1 MGKEMTG
8 LNYIREINAFYDWLE
23 TNTLSDSAIN
33 LWHAL
38 MHINN
43 KTGWLEEFSV
53 ALSTLQLKTG
63 LKKDAVILARK
74 RLQEAGRIT
83 SKSRSGQQSAMYS
96 IVPFTKGYKDCVVL
110 TDTNCDTNPVTNPA
124 QTATQTPTLTP
135 SITKLNETKIN
146 ETNIL
151 PPEEKEERI
160 PYQEIKNLFHE
171 LCPSYSKIRTLSGER
186 KKHTGA
192 RYRQYGNDL
201 SIFEE
206 LFHKAEDSDFLK
218 GKNDRNW
225 KADFDWMMN
234 ETNMAKILEDK
245 YANKDTRTAAQIA
258 RDKMI

>member
-1 MGKEMTG
+1 MGKETAG

-83 SKSRSGQQSAMYS
+83 SKSRSGQLSAMYS
-96 IVPFTKGYKDCVVL
+96 IVPFIKGYKDCVGL

-124 QTATQTPTLTP
+124 QTPTLTATLTP
-135 SITKLNETKIN
+135 SITKLNKTKTKQNKIYTPDSQEYVLSQYLFKKMLGN
-146 ETNIL
+146 NPTVKEPNLNNWAISMDKILRLDNRPVDEVVAVIDFCQSDSFWKSNIL
-151 PPEEKEERI
+151 SVDKLRKQYDQLNTKRINNKYPRKGDEE
-160 PYQEIKNLFHE
+160 Y
-171 LCPSYSKIRTLSGER
+171 
-186 KKHTGA
+186 
-192 RYRQYGNDL
+192 
-201 SIFEE
+201 
-206 LFHKAEDSDFLK
+206 
-218 GKNDRNW
+218 
-225 KADFDWMMN
+225 
-234 ETNMAKILEDK
+234 DK
-245 YANKDTRTAAQIA
+245 YTAEEY
-258 RDKMI
+258 RG